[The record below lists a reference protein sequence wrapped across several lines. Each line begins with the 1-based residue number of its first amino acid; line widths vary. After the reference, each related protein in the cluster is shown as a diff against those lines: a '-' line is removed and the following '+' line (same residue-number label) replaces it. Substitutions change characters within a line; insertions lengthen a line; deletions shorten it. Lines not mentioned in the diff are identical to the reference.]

1 MDIKKNSVIGENRIK
16 TLVVD
21 DELVSR
27 KKIQKIMDTL
37 GECEAVEGGRDAIA
51 AFTKALENGVP
62 FDLITLDIALP
73 DMDGTEV
80 LYEIREI
87 EKGENTPA
95 EKQVKILI
103 VTARSDKD
111 SIITC
116 IQAGCDDYIVKPFNR
131 EMVIKKLE
139 KIMSGQRIS
148 VADIE
153 DIQASPSEVKPQ
165 EGKSKIIE
173 EIIFRFKRGEI
184 NLPSLPKINIKFNE
198 MINKGANL
206 QEIADLLKQDMAISF
221 KLISVSNS
229 VYYRG
234 VVENKTLGQAISRL
248 GLNTAKRYVDAI
260 STRALYTTKNKKYAE
275 LIEKLW
281 EHSLSCAYASQIVSE
296 SLKLRLQDDVFTV
309 GLLHDIGK
317 LVLLQVI
324 GEVEIKAKLE
334 KEIDK
339 IELFDTLDTHHNKF
353 SFALLKKWGFSTG
366 FTKTALYHNNLQ
378 EADHISQELLVVH
391 FANLLV
397 KSMGYDLKEKAEID
411 VEGAESTR
419 QLRLDSTIVDEVKDQ
434 VNERMEEMREYF
446 R

>member
-1 MDIKKNSVIGENRIK
+1 MK
-16 TLVVD
+16 TLVVE
-21 DELVSR
+21 DELISR

-37 GECEAVEGGRDAIA
+37 GECEVVEGGRDAIA

-62 FDLITLDIALP
+62 FDLITLDIAMP
-73 DMDGTEV
+73 GMDGTEA
-80 LYEIREI
+80 LFEIREI
-87 EKGENTPA
+87 EKGKNIPA
-95 EKQVKILI
+95 EKQVKALM
-103 VTARSDKD
+103 VSARSDKD

-116 IQAGCDDYIVKPFNR
+116 IQAGCDGYIVKPFDK
-131 EMVIKKLE
+131 EMIVNKLE
-139 KIMSGQRIS
+139 QLKSGKRIS
-148 VADIE
+148 IADVE
-153 DIQASPSEVKPQ
+153 DIQASHSQTKPTETKSNIM
-165 EGKSKIIE
+165 EGIIS
-173 EIIFRFKRGEI
+173 RLKGGEI
-184 NLPSLPKINIKFNE
+184 DLPSLPKINIKFNE

-260 STRALYTTKNKKYAE
+260 STRTLFTTKNKKYAE

-296 SLKLRLQDDVFTV
+296 FLKLRLQDDAFTA

-324 GEVEIKAKLE
+324 GELEIKAKLE
-334 KEIDK
+334 QEIDT
-339 IELFDTLDTHHNKF
+339 IELFETMDTYHSKF
-353 SFALLKKWGFSTG
+353 GFAILKKWGFSTG
-366 FTKTALYHNNLQ
+366 FAKIALYNDNLK

-397 KSMGYDLKEKAEID
+397 KSMGYDLAEKAEID

-419 QLRLDSTIVDEVKDQ
+419 QLKLDSTIVNEVKNG

>member
-1 MDIKKNSVIGENRIK
+1 MK

-27 KKIQKIMDTL
+27 KKLQKIMETL
-37 GECEAVEGGRDAIA
+37 GECEVAEGGRDAIT

-62 FDLITLDIALP
+62 FDLITLDIIMP
-73 DMDGTEV
+73 EMDGTEV
-80 LYEIREI
+80 LFEIREI
-87 EKGENTPA
+87 EKRENTPA
-95 EKQVKILI
+95 EKQVNVLM
-103 VTARSDKD
+103 VSARSDKD

-116 IQAGCDDYIVKPFNR
+116 IQAGCDDYIVKPFDR

-139 KIMSGQRIS
+139 KIMSGQRIN
-148 VADIE
+148 VADVE
-153 DIQASPSEVKPQ
+153 DIQALLSEEKPK
-165 EGKSKIIE
+165 EGKSTIIE
-173 EIIFRFKRGEI
+173 EIISRFKQGKI
-184 NLPSLPKINIKFNE
+184 DLPSLPKINIKFNE

-206 QEIADLLKQDMAISF
+206 QDVADLLKQDMAISF

-260 STRALYTTKNKKYAE
+260 STRALYTTKNKKYAV

-296 SLKLRLQDDVFTV
+296 VCKLRLQDDTFTV

-324 GEVEIKAKLE
+324 GELEIKAKLE
-334 KEIDK
+334 QKIDT
-339 IELFDTLDTHHNKF
+339 IELFETMDTYHGKF
-353 SFALLKKWGFSTG
+353 GFAVLKKWGFSPG
-366 FTKTALYHNNLQ
+366 FTKIALYHDNLE

-397 KSMGYDLKEKAEID
+397 KSMGYDLAEKAEID

-419 QLRLDSTIVDEVKDQ
+419 QLRLDSTIVNEVKGQ
-434 VNERMEEMREYF
+434 VKERMEALREYLG
-446 R
+446 